1 MSDLINDITNVN
13 IYLTSNN
20 MNKVM
25 LIL

>member
-25 LIL
+25 LNL